1 MTKGGQSP
9 ARVRETRVPVLQG
22 GLEASGKPEVVMT
35 AVLGSC
41 VSACL
46 WDEAAGVGGMNHFLL
61 PEAEAGRPS
70 GARYGDHAMEAL
82 IRALVDLGGRRSTLQ
97 AKLFGGAHMVGGQ
110 TDIGRRNVEFAIDFL
125 ARRGVALLGGSLG
138 GQAAR
143 KVEFWPATGQA
154 RQRLLRAA
162 DAATDFAGWESLA

>member
-1 MTKGGQSP
+1 MTRTGQRP
-9 ARVRETRVPVLQG
+9 AGVRETRVAVLQG
-22 GLEASGKPEVVMT
+22 GLEASSKPEMVMT

-46 WDEAAGVGGMNHFLL
+46 WDEGAGVGGMNHFLL
-61 PEAEAGRPS
+61 PEAEAGRPP
-70 GARYGDHAMEAL
+70 GPRYGDHAMEAL
-82 IRALVDLGGRRSTLQ
+82 IRALVDLGGRRSSLQ
-97 AKLFGGAHMVGGQ
+97 AKLFGGAHMVGGH
-110 TDIGRRNVEFAIDFL
+110 TDIGRRNVDFAMDFL
-125 ARRGVALLGGSLG
+125 ARRGIVLLGGSLG

-162 DAATDFAGWESLA
+162 DTATDYAGWESLA